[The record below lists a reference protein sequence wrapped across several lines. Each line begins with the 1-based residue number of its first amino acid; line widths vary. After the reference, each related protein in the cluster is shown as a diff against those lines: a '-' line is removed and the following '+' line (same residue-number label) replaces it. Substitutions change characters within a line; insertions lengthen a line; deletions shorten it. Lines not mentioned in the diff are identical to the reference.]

1 MEKLSLFE
9 IFGGI
14 FLKDKNTDSDARDVM
29 DSIYKDYE
37 KNGGFKKLPGM
48 GKPLPKSA
56 LQGDIFTNIVKNAGY
71 LPGWIKMQKDIKLRI
86 EKLMK
91 LKCNEQRILE
101 AERINQEILKYNLA
115 CPVPLQKNLLSLEEI
130 EKQYKLWE

>member
-1 MEKLSLFE
+1 MQNKNDEKS
-9 IFGGI
+9 
-14 FLKDKNTDSDARDVM
+14 NRDLM
-29 DSIYKDYE
+29 SSIYKDYE
-37 KNGGFKKLPGM
+37 KNRGIEKLPGM

-56 LQGDIFTNIVKNAGY
+56 LHGDIFTSIVKNAGY

-101 AERINQEILKYNLA
+101 AERINQEILKYNRA
-115 CPVPLQKNLLSLEEI
+115 CPAPLQKNLLSLDEL
-130 EKQYKLWE
+130 EKHYKLWE